1 MNTVDIS
8 ASISPLSSPLSARPT
23 IIPRS
28 SWWGN
33 LPLGELNSP
42 RWPPSYR
49 NITHAIIHHTGADA
63 HNNQPTQAVAADWVR
78 SIWRWHATS
87 TSGGHNWGDIGYN
100 FIVDRFGNIYHG
112 RHNPLLDGSPP
123 QDVIGAH
130 AAGFNTGTMGISFL
144 GLFNAGLPST
154 VALTS
159 AEQLLAWRFRIRG
172 LDPLGQAVINNRTLF
187 RIAGHRDTGAAT
199 DCPGNH
205 ITNYLPT
212 MRSNV
217 ALRMR

>member
-1 MNTVDIS
+1 
-8 ASISPLSSPLSARPT
+8 
-23 IIPRS
+23 
-28 SWWGN
+28 
-33 LPLGELNSP
+33 
-42 RWPPSYR
+42 
-49 NITHAIIHHTGADA
+49 
-63 HNNQPTQAVAADWVR
+63 
-78 SIWRWHATS
+78 
-87 TSGGHNWGDIGYN
+87 
-100 FIVDRFGNIYHG
+100 
-112 RHNPLLDGSPP
+112 
-123 QDVIGAH
+123 
-130 AAGFNTGTMGISFL
+130 MGISFL